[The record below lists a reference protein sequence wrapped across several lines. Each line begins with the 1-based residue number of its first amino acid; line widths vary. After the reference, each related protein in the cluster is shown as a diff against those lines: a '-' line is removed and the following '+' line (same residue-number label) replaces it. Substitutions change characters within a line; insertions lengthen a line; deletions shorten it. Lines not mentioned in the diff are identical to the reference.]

1 MIYAELTENLYTGN
15 ETIDGQHREL
25 IEKINR
31 LLEVCESGD
40 GKLSA
45 LRMLNYLSEYTQF
58 HFREEEELQKEAGY
72 PGLEQHKKK
81 HEELRRTVD
90 ELYDMLE
97 EEEGPTDKFV
107 HQVSLN
113 VIEWLYNHI
122 QGFDRSVAEYIN
134 VRNNPELL

>member
-1 MIYAELTENLYTGN
+1 MIYAEFGENLYTGN
-15 ETIDGQHREL
+15 ETIDTQHKEL

-31 LLEVCESGD
+31 LLEVCERGD
-40 GKLSA
+40 GRIAA
-45 LRMLNYLSEYTQF
+45 LRMLNFLSEYTQF
-58 HFREEEELQKEAGY
+58 HFREEEQLQQEAGY
-72 PGLEQHKKK
+72 PGIEQHREK

-90 ELYDMLE
+90 ELYEMLE
-97 EEEGPTDKFV
+97 EEEGPTDQFV

-134 VRNNPELL
+134 IRNNPELL